1 MKTLLS
7 CSLVLL
13 MASHSYAQPKTS
25 AFFMIGNYASP
36 NWEKLAF
43 DLTNGAKTMTY
54 SYAAN
59 ERGHTLQ
66 KLGTRMINGQKGV
79 VVKIPGTA
87 KTYVI
92 VPNRAGK
99 QLLMMS
105 EDGTY
110 RKRFPLGYEGPVDGR
125 GTFCATCANEPKD
138 AFALVDSFVR

>member
-7 CSLVLL
+7 LTLVLL

-43 DLTNGAKTMTY
+43 DLSNGAKTITY

-66 KLGTRMINGQKGV
+66 TLGTRLVKGQKGLL
-79 VVKIPGTA
+79 VKIPGTA

-92 VPNRAGK
+92 VQDRPGK
-99 QLLMMS
+99 RLQMMS

-110 RKRFPLGYEGPVDGR
+110 RKAFPLGYEGPIDGR
-125 GTFCATCANEPKD
+125 GTYCATCANEPAD
-138 AFALVDSFVR
+138 AFGLVNAFFR

>member
-7 CSLVLL
+7 LTLVWL
-13 MASHSYAQPKTS
+13 MASHSHAQPKTS

-43 DLTNGAKTMTY
+43 DLTKGARTITY

-66 KLGTRMINGQKGV
+66 KLGTRLVNGKKGLFV
-79 VVKIPGTA
+79 RIPGTA

-92 VPNRAGK
+92 VQDRAGN
-99 QLLMMS
+99 QLQMTS
-105 EDGTY
+105 QDGTY
-110 RKRFPLGYEGPVDGR
+110 KKAFPLGYEGPIDGR
-125 GTFCATCANEPKD
+125 GTYCATCANEPKD
-138 AFALVDSFVR
+138 AFALVDSFFR